1 VVRPIYFPAVGGK
14 MEWSAPD
21 GEVYAASF
29 EDSLVSVLANQR
41 LRTALS
47 LEGDWLPTVLRDAV
61 DRLRSVRRTQP
72 NAAGLVIATDQEH
85 ARGIAD
91 LLTWRFKVEATL
103 VTSDDPGASERIG
116 RFSADSSEWLVAVRM
131 VSEGVDIPRLRVGVY
146 ATTTTTDL
154 FFRQAVGRLVRWV
167 PGVPDQ
173 RAWLFIPDDQR
184 LRAWAAF
191 MTQQRR
197 HSLLRDPS
205 RQRFAAADAFDGAD
219 GRDLEQMSLF
229 APLSAVAT
237 DTAPISPWLEPLLD
251 DAGDAD
257 QRIEVPLADLPFAS
271 TDDEDSPTVTRREA
285 KDALRLA
292 NANAARDLARRTGLS
307 HAQINA
313 ELNRQIGIRR
323 ITEATIAQLDARL
336 KQADRWLTRL

>member
-1 VVRPIYFPAVGGK
+1 
-14 MEWSAPD
+14 
-21 GEVYAASF
+21 
-29 EDSLVSVLANQR
+29 
-41 LRTALS
+41 
-47 LEGDWLPTVLRDAV
+47 
-61 DRLRSVRRTQP
+61 
-72 NAAGLVIATDQEH
+72 
-85 ARGIAD
+85 
-91 LLTWRFKVEATL
+91 
-103 VTSDDPGASERIG
+103 
-116 RFSADSSEWLVAVRM
+116 
-131 VSEGVDIPRLRVGVY
+131 
-146 ATTTTTDL
+146 
-154 FFRQAVGRLVRWV
+154 VGRLVRWV

-173 RAWLFIPDDQR
+173 RAWLFIPDDRR
-184 LRAWAAF
+184 LRTWAAL

-197 HSLLRDPS
+197 HSLLPDPS
-205 RQRFAAADAFDGAD
+205 RQRFTATDAFDGAD